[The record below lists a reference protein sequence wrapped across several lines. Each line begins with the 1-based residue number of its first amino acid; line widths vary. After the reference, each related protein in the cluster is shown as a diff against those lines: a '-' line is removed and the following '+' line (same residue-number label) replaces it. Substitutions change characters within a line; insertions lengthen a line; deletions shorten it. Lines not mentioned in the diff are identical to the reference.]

1 MSLANLQRAGSR
13 TTLKTLYHYINT
25 VTMRSR
31 ENKISHYG
39 EKTKQLDKR
48 HLFLKKENV
57 HGTGAPQVAL
67 VVKNPP
73 ATARD
78 LTDEME
84 RCRLDPWLGKIS

>member
-1 MSLANLQRAGSR
+1 MFTYLKVVSNMSLANLQRAGSR

-39 EKTKQLDKR
+39 EKAKQIDKR
-48 HLFLKKENV
+48 RYLFLKKENS
-57 HGTGAPQVAL
+57 HGTGASQVAL

-78 LTDEME
+78 LRDEM
-84 RCRLDPWLGKIS
+84 